1 MTARTWTIR
10 EVLDWATEDFAGRGI
25 ESPRLDAELLVAEAL
40 GTDRVGL
47 YLDLHRP
54 LVDAERSSIRPLV
67 ARRREREPVAYILG
81 HRDFYGRRF
90 NVTKDVLIPRPDTET
105 LVDHALEC
113 IPEARPCRVLD
124 IGTGSGAI
132 AVTIAAERPLAMVTA
147 TDISEAALKVAANNA
162 ERLGVAERIRFERAN
177 LLSSTEQY
185 DLIVSNPPYVARS
198 EMLSLQAEVRKHE
211 PSDAL
216 EAGEDGLD
224 IIRALLLAT
233 EAAAATGAQL
243 AGRSRGRAGAFRVGS
258 RFGAHRLAAGCGAP
272 GPPANRA
279 GRSPTSNLTQPKL
292 AEE

>member
-10 EVLDWATEDFAGRGI
+10 EVLEWATEDFARRGI

-54 LVDAERSSIRPLV
+54 LVDGERSSIRPLV

-113 IPEARPCRVLD
+113 IPEGRPCRVLD

-132 AVTIAAERPLAMVTA
+132 AVTIAAERSLAMVTA
-147 TDISEAALKVAANNA
+147 TDISEAALKVAADNA
-162 ERLGVAERIRFERAN
+162 ERLGVADRIQFERAN

-185 DLIVSNPPYVARS
+185 DLIVSNPPYIARS
-198 EMLSLQAEVRKHE
+198 EMLSLQAEVREHE
-211 PSDAL
+211 PSGAL

-224 IIRALLLAT
+224 VIRALLLAT

-243 AGRSRGRAGAFRVGS
+243 LVEVGAGQAPSVLDLASARTAWHPVAVHRDLQRIERVVHL
-258 RFGAHRLAAGCGAP
+258 RRI
-272 GPPANRA
+272 
-279 GRSPTSNLTQPKL
+279 
-292 AEE
+292 

>member
-1 MTARTWTIR
+1 VTARTWTIR
-10 EVLDWATEDFAGRGI
+10 EVLDWATEDFTGRGI

-54 LVDAERSSIRPLV
+54 LVDVERSSIRPLV

-90 NVTKDVLIPRPDTET
+90 NVTNDVLIPRPDTET

-113 IPEARPCRVLD
+113 IPDDQPCRVLD

-132 AVTIAAERPLAMVTA
+132 AVTIAAERPLAIVTA
-147 TDISEAALKVAANNA
+147 TDISEAALTVAADNA
-162 ERLGVAERIRFERAN
+162 ERLGVSDRIRLERAD
-177 LLSSTEQY
+177 LLSGTEQY
-185 DLIVSNPPYVARS
+185 DLIVSNPPYIARS
-198 EMLSLQAEVRKHE
+198 EMQSLQAEVREHE
-211 PSDAL
+211 PSGAL

-224 IIRALLLAT
+224 IIRALLVAT

-243 AGRSRGRAGAFRVGS
+243 LVEVGAGQAPLVADFASAHTAWNPVAVHRDLHRIERVVHL
-258 RFGAHRLAAGCGAP
+258 RRI
-272 GPPANRA
+272 
-279 GRSPTSNLTQPKL
+279 
-292 AEE
+292 

>member
-10 EVLDWATEDFAGRGI
+10 EVLDWATEDFTGRGI

-54 LVDAERSSIRPLV
+54 LVDVERSSIRPLV

-90 NVTKDVLIPRPDTET
+90 NVTNDVLIPRPDTET

-113 IPEARPCRVLD
+113 IPDDQPCRVLD

-132 AVTIAAERPLAMVTA
+132 AVTIAAERPLAIVTA
-147 TDISEAALKVAANNA
+147 TDISEAALTVAADNA
-162 ERLGVAERIRFERAN
+162 ERLGVSDRIRLERAD
-177 LLSSTEQY
+177 LLSGTEQY
-185 DLIVSNPPYVARS
+185 DLIVSNPPYIARS
-198 EMLSLQAEVRKHE
+198 EMQSLQAEVREHE
-211 PSDAL
+211 PSGAL

-224 IIRALLLAT
+224 IIRALLVAT

-243 AGRSRGRAGAFRVGS
+243 LVEVGAGQAPLVADFASAHTAWNPVAVHRDLHRIERVVHL
-258 RFGAHRLAAGCGAP
+258 RRI
-272 GPPANRA
+272 
-279 GRSPTSNLTQPKL
+279 
-292 AEE
+292 